1 MRIHTALAALL
12 LLTASLLQGPAL
24 AQAKAPAQL
33 RLLVVDQT
41 NAVLPGA
48 TVTIYTLDGNP
59 GITATADEKGV
70 AIFPAMPVGMA
81 QIHARFAGFAPYI
94 EKTTLQRGDNS
105 QTVTLRSRKGHTV
118 TSNPGTRTNGS

>member
-12 LLTASLLQGPAL
+12 FLTASLLQGPAF

-41 NAVLPGA
+41 DAAVPGA

-59 GITATADEKGV
+59 GITVTADERGV
-70 AIFPAMPVGMA
+70 ALFPALPAGMA
-81 QIHARFAGFAPYI
+81 QIHARFAGLAPYI
-94 EKTTLQRGDNS
+94 EKTTLQDGDNA
-105 QTVTLRSRKGHTV
+105 QTVTLHKRKTHT
-118 TSNPGTRTNGS
+118 